1 MSPLPR
7 EVFAVTDASTSASR
21 STTPARAH
29 AAEDLKELADAALR
43 EIAAD
48 EAIARNA
55 ARVGKDPSWI
65 WRDDR
70 TGATLGKPAGE
81 WLGDT
86 DCEPSLYAR
95 PTAGSATY
103 TQLLDA
109 EGDVPAAVGAHIA
122 HFDPARVLRECAL
135 KRRLVSLLL
144 AGVEAAD
151 AARILR
157 AMAGTRDEREF
168 PQPAPESAATAGTF
182 PDQPDP
188 DWLPY
193 PQRTFGLAG

>member
-7 EVFAVTDASTSASR
+7 EVFAVTDTSTPSAASAWAIA
-21 STTPARAH
+21 PD
-29 AAEDLKELADAALR
+29 DLKELADAALR

-48 EAIARNA
+48 EAVARNA

-70 TGATLGKPAGE
+70 TGAALGEATGE

-86 DCEPSLYAR
+86 ECEPSLYAL
-95 PTAGSATY
+95 PAAGTGTY

-109 EGDVPAAVGAHIA
+109 EGDVPAAVSTHIA
-122 HFDPARVLRECAL
+122 HFDPARMLRECAL
-135 KRRLVSLLL
+135 KRKLVALLL
-144 AGVEAAD
+144 AGVESAD

-157 AMAGTRDEREF
+157 AMAGTRDERET
-168 PQPAPESAATAGTF
+168 PAPAPESATAF

-193 PQRTFGLAG
+193 PQRRVGLAG

>member
-1 MSPLPR
+1 M
-7 EVFAVTDASTSASR
+7 TDASTP
-21 STTPARAH
+21 TTLAIAP
-29 AAEDLKELADAALR
+29 EDLKELADAALR

-48 EAIARNA
+48 EAIARDA

-70 TGATLGKPAGE
+70 TGAILGEPAGE

-86 DCEPSLYAR
+86 DCEPSLYAQ
-95 PTAGSATY
+95 PVTGTSTY

-109 EGDVPAAVGAHIA
+109 EGDVPAAVSTHIA
-122 HFDPARVLRECAL
+122 RFDPARVLRECAF

-144 AGVEAAD
+144 AGVESAD

-157 AMAGTRDEREF
+157 AMADTPDERES
-168 PQPAPESAATAGTF
+168 PHAAGAAPTASAA
-182 PDQPDP
+182 PPDP

-193 PQRTFGLAG
+193 PQRVIGVAG